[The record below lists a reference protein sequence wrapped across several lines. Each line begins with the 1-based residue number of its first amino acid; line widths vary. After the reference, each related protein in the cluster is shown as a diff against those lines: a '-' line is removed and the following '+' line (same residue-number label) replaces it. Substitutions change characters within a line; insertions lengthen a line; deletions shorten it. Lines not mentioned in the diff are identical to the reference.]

1 MGATLAVGEASM
13 SPGDLRVRGCKGG
26 EGSAW
31 GLGLVEAR
39 YSRVKVTETALEPET
54 HSLRPRWVLP

>member
-1 MGATLAVGEASM
+1 MGATLAVGEASA
-13 SPGDLRVRGCKGG
+13 SPGDPRVCGFRGC

-39 YSRVKVTETALEPET
+39 YSWVKVTETALEPET
-54 HSLRPRWVLP
+54 HSRRPQWVLP